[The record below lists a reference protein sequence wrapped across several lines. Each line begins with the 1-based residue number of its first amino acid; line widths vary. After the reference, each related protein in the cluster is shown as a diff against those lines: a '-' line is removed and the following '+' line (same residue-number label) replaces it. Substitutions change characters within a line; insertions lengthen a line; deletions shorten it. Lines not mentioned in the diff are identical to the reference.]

1 MPDLLAPAPA
11 IAPVQSLSPA
21 SAWFGGAQLGLTFGG
36 SNIARGP
43 DTTLRYTVIPLA
55 VQPVQEITMQW
66 RSDAVSATYTGY
78 LQAAVDLYRLTVERN
93 GFMTGVLDTMAGIL
107 GLPLTWQG
115 GSPEMISA
123 LADQDGTPGDYAR
136 MHPENECS
144 KIFKDGLG
152 LGFGLGQYLLMCWR
166 CDGIEWDRQAGATD
180 AHSEIETCRTCRARR
195 IDRPAGMRE
204 LFQLCWRDARW
215 AWRNPVTK
223 QWYYTG
229 RQAMVA
235 INPGDGE
242 WFLFRTVPDQDIWTH
257 GPWALGTEAAILA
270 RDAMYDEANTAAVC
284 APTHVFKAQQQT
296 GTDPKTRKD
305 VEAQADQLRFGN
317 KLVLP
322 GEWDHRIDAAKSEFV
337 DVCSKIENRASD
349 MWEVALTGNKMGQQ
363 SGTGFAN
370 MDVYQRVT
378 TKRRTFYAGA
388 WIRQVRAQG
397 LLWYTIAN
405 FGTRN
410 APVGVIDCESPEEK
424 LARSK
429 ADDAEGQALK
439 SLRDGLDAVGYE
451 FEPAYLEERAQR
463 RGYRI
468 RPKAAGRPTGKLTL
482 GVDAVMACVRGGV
495 ALADMGVDTFP
506 DGDPRNDM
514 TLAELANIGK
524 TAGQAAPAPKLPAAP
539 SAPTGAP
546 PEAGPPPAP
555 ARMEAGEELDAGDI
569 EDMDDEEIR
578 AKLAADL
585 TTAGRDRC
593 ACKLARAH
601 TCPRCGVRRAY
612 GIDVATREPIIAWRP
627 LKRAPRPAARPLG
640 DTPAKGF

>member
-1 MPDLLAPAPA
+1 MTDLLAPAPA

-36 SNIARGP
+36 SSIARGP

-55 VQPVQEITMQW
+55 AQPTQEITMQW
-66 RSDAVSATYTGY
+66 RADAVSATYTGY

-93 GFMTGVLDTMAGIL
+93 GFMTGTLDTLAGIL
-107 GLPLTWQG
+107 GMPVTWQG

-136 MHPENECS
+136 MHPKNECA
-144 KIFKDGLG
+144 KIFRDGTG

-166 CDGIEWDRQAGATD
+166 CDGVEWDRTRATD
-180 AHSEIETCRTCRARR
+180 AHNEIETCRCCHAHR
-195 IDRPAGMRE
+195 IDRPAGARE
-204 LFQLCWRDARW
+204 LFQLRWRDARW
-215 AWRNPVTK
+215 AWRNPVTL

-229 RQAMVA
+229 RQSMVP

-257 GPWALGTEAAILA
+257 GPWTLGTEAAILA
-270 RDAMYDEANTAAVC
+270 RDAMYDEANTASVC
-284 APTHVFKAQQQT
+284 APTHVFQATLAT
-296 GTDPKTRKD
+296 GTDKNTRKD

-322 GEWDHRIDAAKSEFV
+322 GEWSHRIDAAKAEFV

-349 MWEVALTGNKMGQQ
+349 AWEVALTGNKMGQQ

-378 TKRRTFYAGA
+378 TKRRTFYAGT
-388 WIRQVRAQG
+388 WIEQVRAQG
-397 LLWYTIAN
+397 LIWWAIAN

-429 ADDAEGQALK
+429 ADAAEGEALK

-514 TLAELANIGK
+514 TLAELANVGK
-524 TAGQAAPAPKLPAAP
+524 AAGQGAPAPKLP
-539 SAPTGAP
+539 PTDGAP
-546 PEAGPPPAP
+546 PIAPAGAPPAAQP
-555 ARMEAGEELDAGDI
+555 ARLEAGEELDA
-569 EDMDDEEIR
+569 EDLEDLDEDEIR
-578 AKLAADL
+578 AKLAEEY
-585 TTAGRDRC
+585 TAAGLDRC
-593 ACKLARAH
+593 PYHGRTHA
-601 TCPRCGVRRAY
+601 CPRCGVARAY
-612 GIDVATREPIIAWRP
+612 GLDPATHAPRVAWRP
-627 LKRAPRPAARPLG
+627 IKRAKRSAA
-640 DTPAKGF
+640 A